1 MDEQHE
7 MVLRGPGAGGSK
19 EWVCVT
25 CTRRI
30 LLRWPPHFQIL
41 VLDQGDLGAVHAG
54 GKGGVSMG
62 SAEVSGITARDVLPG
77 EVPCNDIH
85 WLHENGIEWDGLS
98 A

>member
-1 MDEQHE
+1 
-7 MVLRGPGAGGSK
+7 
-19 EWVCVT
+19 
-25 CTRRI
+25 
-30 LLRWPPHFQIL
+30 
-41 VLDQGDLGAVHAG
+41 LGAVHAG